1 MREKFVKDIDVVKSF
16 VYFPLHYEPE
26 RVLLIG
32 ASFYADQISVI
43 KNMFVVINKGDK
55 SIGKNKC
62 IYPLSGIYYNFIVS
76 LYES

>member
-1 MREKFVKDIDVVKSF
+1 MIIQHKN
-16 VYFPLHYEPE
+16 
-26 RVLLIG
+26 
-32 ASFYADQISVI
+32 SVI

-76 LYES
+76 LYESWIDGQSDELKNKIGVRND

>member
-1 MREKFVKDIDVVKSF
+1 MIIQHK
-16 VYFPLHYEPE
+16 
-26 RVLLIG
+26 
-32 ASFYADQISVI
+32 ISVI

-76 LYES
+76 LYESWIDGQFNE

>member
-1 MREKFVKDIDVVKSF
+1 MIIQHIK
-16 VYFPLHYEPE
+16 
-26 RVLLIG
+26 
-32 ASFYADQISVI
+32 SVI

-76 LYES
+76 LYESWIDSQSNELKNKTTKVIL

>member
-1 MREKFVKDIDVVKSF
+1 MIIQHK
-16 VYFPLHYEPE
+16 
-26 RVLLIG
+26 
-32 ASFYADQISVI
+32 ISVI

-76 LYES
+76 LYESWIDGQSD